1 MIKRYEKIKRGKV
14 SLILQIID
22 PSLSL
27 KEIKRMYY
35 NDEIN
40 FEEII
45 LGIFIYMGINKEEE

>member
-1 MIKRYEKIKRGKV
+1 LIKRYEKIKRGKV